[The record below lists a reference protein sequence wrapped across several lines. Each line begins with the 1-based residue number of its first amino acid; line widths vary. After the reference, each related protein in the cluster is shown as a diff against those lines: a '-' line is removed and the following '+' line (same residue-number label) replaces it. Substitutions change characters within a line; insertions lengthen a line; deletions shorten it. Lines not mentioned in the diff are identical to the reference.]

1 MRQVALGAGHKYFVI
16 TWSDAAKVAQ
26 HAVRTRHKFLL
37 SRCSEGDAPS
47 FSEIEL
53 RFSFKNL
60 SLEKNFGFIKEP
72 KFFELG
78 VSQFLSADFKISIL
92 GFFIP
97 PLPARGLSF
106 RARRDCA

>member
-16 TWSDAAKVAQ
+16 TWSDAAKIAQ

-60 SLEKNFGFIKEP
+60 SLEK
-72 KFFELG
+72 KFRVHKRTEIF
-78 VSQFLSADFKISIL
+78 
-92 GFFIP
+92 
-97 PLPARGLSF
+97 
-106 RARRDCA
+106 

>member
-16 TWSDAAKVAQ
+16 TWSDAAKIAQ

-60 SLEKNFGFIKEP
+60 SLEKKNSGSKKNRNF
-72 KFFELG
+72 LNLAS
-78 VSQFLSADFKISIL
+78 VSFCLQISRYPFWVSSSL
-92 GFFIP
+92 
-97 PLPARGLSF
+97 RC
-106 RARRDCA
+106 RHEV